1 MKKLLISLSVL
12 LLVSGCGN
20 EEKSLSCT
28 QTSESNG
35 LTTNTKYDIEYE
47 KDKVKYVTITYDYT
61 QNTNNNNDNKE
72 DGQNAETDGLTEDNT
87 NNNESLDSNDVV
99 DGVVGDTIDS
109 TIDGIKETILDL
121 AGIKNNYQN
130 QMNTYDNIE
139 GFSYSIDT
147 DNDNEYKIIYKIDM
161 DKISD
166 NDLDRFDLRRDF
178 SEIKT
183 NYENLGYTCK

>member
-1 MKKLLISLSVL
+1 MKKILISLSVL

-47 KDKVKYVTITYDYT
+47 NDKVKYVTITYDYT

-72 DGQNAETDGLTEDNT
+72 DGQNAETDGLTEDST

-109 TIDGIKETILDL
+109 TIDGVKETILDL

-161 DKISD
+161 DKIND

-183 NYENLGYTCK
+183 NYETLGYTCK

>member
-47 KDKVKYVTITYDYT
+47 NDKVKYITITYDYT